1 MSIFHQVGQI
11 KKKENIFKSVWG
23 AFKKTQTDCRA
34 VVLHVFR
41 NQERA
46 IIIRLTVSLLGPVF
60 FAFQTQLKLW
70 RVAWENFWKVR
81 SHIMQDRRS
90 SSVITLG
97 FFLKTKNKE
106 TFAMPPNAQC
116 LPLLRERDFKVTI
129 KCSHFNRQFRT
140 ATNYSN
146 IPYILL
152 QKHVWHL

>member
-60 FAFQTQLKLW
+60 FAFQTQLKL
-70 RVAWENFWKVR
+70 
-81 SHIMQDRRS
+81 
-90 SSVITLG
+90 
-97 FFLKTKNKE
+97 
-106 TFAMPPNAQC
+106 
-116 LPLLRERDFKVTI
+116 
-129 KCSHFNRQFRT
+129 
-140 ATNYSN
+140 
-146 IPYILL
+146 
-152 QKHVWHL
+152 